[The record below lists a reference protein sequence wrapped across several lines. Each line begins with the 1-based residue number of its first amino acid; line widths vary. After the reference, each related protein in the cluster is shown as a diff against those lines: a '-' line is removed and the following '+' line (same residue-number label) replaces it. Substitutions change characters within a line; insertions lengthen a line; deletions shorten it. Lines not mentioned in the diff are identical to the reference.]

1 MGRFHIQQDA
11 ITEPAL
17 SIRHHDASLYKHMG
31 TVGPADRNGNDSSN
45 GGQYLHVRV
54 RTVWNDSSMTMFRIT
69 GYYPY
74 SDYTHSFV
82 GMYRYGHNSYR
93 TNPYGQTVHNL
104 KGSPF
109 TVSTMKQHLLDT

>member
-1 MGRFHIQQDA
+1 
-11 ITEPAL
+11 
-17 SIRHHDASLYKHMG
+17 
-31 TVGPADRNGNDSSN
+31 
-45 GGQYLHVRV
+45 
-54 RTVWNDSSMTMFRIT
+54 MTMFRIT

-104 KGSPF
+104 KEIHHS
-109 TVSTMKQHLLDT
+109 QYLQ